1 MEIPPTRTDWV
12 MQRLSQGV
20 LTGELA
26 PGQRLK
32 AQDLADAW
40 NVSPTPVR
48 EALQRL
54 ASIGLAEAV
63 PNRGVRV
70 APILVEEVREV
81 YSLRLLLEPL
91 ALRISLE
98 ARDAEWR
105 AGVDRSFADLEA
117 HLAGPAVDL
126 VEFERVHGAFH
137 AALLSR
143 CDSTWMTRIIGM
155 LNAHSVRYRLL
166 SIGPRGGGSEVL
178 DEHRRLYEACIAD
191 DVDEAVARLFEHIRR
206 TVESITD
213 ASESGRV
220 VALIEAAGTRVHTES
235 RGT

>member
-1 MEIPPTRTDWV
+1 

-20 LTGELA
+20 VTGEFA

-40 NVSPTPVR
+40 NLSATPVR

-54 ASIGLAEAV
+54 ASMGLAEAV

-70 APILVEEVREV
+70 APIVVEEVREV

-91 ALRISLE
+91 CLRISLE
-98 ARDAEWR
+98 ARDTPWR
-105 AGVDRSFADLEA
+105 DSVDRGFADLEA
-117 HLAGPAVDL
+117 HLAQETVDL

-166 SIGPRGGGSEVL
+166 SIGPRGGASEVL
-178 DEHRRLYEACIAD
+178 DEHRRLYEACIGD
-191 DVDEAVARLFEHIRR
+191 DVDEAVARLFAHIRR
-206 TVESITD
+206 TVEAITD
-213 ASESGRV
+213 VSESDRV
-220 VALIEAAGTRVHTES
+220 VALIEAAGTRVHTEAL
-235 RGT
+235 GT